1 MKSVNF
7 SKKGSSKH
15 YTRRLLCVLLSLT
28 LFTGT
33 LGYSLSASAASQ
45 ADVDALQDK
54 IDAAQD
60 KIDSLEKQ
68 KKQYVN
74 DNAQYI
80 ETLNAQIDAYE
91 AKIDYLEKESDELR
105 SNISSLQKKID
116 QVEENIAATQ
126 AEIDEITKEIEEKQA
141 EFDKSYDAYCERLR
155 AMYVSGSV
163 TELEVLL
170 TCDDIS
176 SMLTRA
182 EMLQS
187 VSEQDSKMLQSLMDI
202 MEEIEEDR
210 QTLTKKKTQ
219 LDDDKASLESQ
230 KKDLDDQKAELEANL
245 AEVKSENAEYQSAL
259 NEYNSKIS
267 SFDSSISS
275 ARQSKKEYE
284 KEQAEI
290 EAEIREAEKHYSG
303 GNYNTGSGT
312 LAWPTYS
319 HSISAG
325 FPYYSSGA
333 YHSGVDF
340 PVPIGTAVHAADS
353 GVVITV
359 KRLTTSYGQYII
371 ISHGNGMQTLYAHN
385 SQLLVSVGQNVSK
398 GQLIAYSGSTGNSTG
413 PHCHFEVRINGK
425 AVNPM
430 NYLG

>member
-1 MKSVNF
+1 MRLVNCFKSY
-7 SKKGSSKH
+7 KKKSGFAK
-15 YTRRLLCVLLSLT
+15 RALCGVVSLC
-28 LFTGT
+28 LCAAFTAGPI
-33 LGYSLSASAASQ
+33 SASAASQ

-60 KIDSLEKQ
+60 KIDRLEREKE
-68 KKQYVN
+68 QYEN
-74 DNAQYI
+74 DNAAYV
-80 ETLNAQIDAYE
+80 ERLSAQLDAYE
-91 AKIDYLEKESDELR
+91 LKIDYLEKETDELR
-105 SNISSLQKKID
+105 ENISSLQDRID
-116 QVEENIAATQ
+116 EVTANIAQLQKRIEEN
-126 AEIDEITKEIEEKQA
+126 QA
-141 EFDKSYDAYCERLR
+141 EFDASYDTYCARLR

-170 TCDDIS
+170 TSGDIS

-187 VSEQDSKMLQSLMDI
+187 VSEQDSEILQGLMDI
-202 MEEIEEDR
+202 MEKIEEDR
-210 QTLTKKKTQ
+210 QTLTKEKTQ
-219 LDDDKASLESQ
+219 LDEDKASLEE
-230 KKDLDDQKAELEANL
+230 QKAQMEENL
-245 AEVKSENAEYQSAL
+245 AEAKSENSKYESALAEYNAKIASF
-259 NEYNSKIS
+259 NSG
-267 SFDSSISS
+267 ISS

-303 GNYNTGSGT
+303 GNYNTGTGT

-325 FPYYSSGA
+325 FPTYPSGGP
-333 YHSGVDF
+333 HTGVDF
-340 PVPIGTAVHAADS
+340 PVPIGTAVHAADD

-359 KRLTTSYGQYII
+359 KRLTTSYGRYIV

-385 SQLLVSVGQNVSK
+385 SDLLVSVGQNVTK
-398 GQLIAYSGSTGNSTG
+398 GQLIAYSGSTGNSSG

-430 NYLG
+430 NYLR